1 MSVDERR
8 RHEMYLKLEEVL
20 GSQDAATLMEH
31 LPPSGWADLV
41 TNQSLGL
48 RLDALDL
55 RLEATEQRIRAD
67 MRDQMQRVVF
77 WFVPTMLTGVGL
89 AFAAARLG

>member
-8 RHEMYLKLEEVL
+8 RNEMYLELEEVL

-31 LPPSGWADLV
+31 LPPSGWPVLV

>member
-41 TNQSLGL
+41 TNHSLGL

>member
-31 LPPSGWADLV
+31 LPPTGWADLV
-41 TNQSLGL
+41 TNHS
-48 RLDALDL
+48 LDL
-55 RLEATEQRIRAD
+55 RLEALEQRIRAD
-67 MRDQMQRVVF
+67 MRDQVQRIVF

>member
-20 GSQDAATLMEH
+20 GSADAETLMEH
-31 LPPSGWADLV
+31 LPPTRWADLV
-41 TNQSLGL
+41 TNRSLDL
-48 RLDALDL
+48 RFEALDFRLDAL
-55 RLEATEQRIRAD
+55 EQRVRAD
-67 MRDQMQRVVF
+67 VRDQVQRVVF

-89 AFAAARLG
+89 AFAATRLG

>member
-1 MSVDERR
+1 
-8 RHEMYLKLEEVL
+8 
-20 GSQDAATLMEH
+20 MEH
-31 LPPSGWADLV
+31 LPPTGWADLV

>member
-31 LPPSGWADLV
+31 LPPGGWADLV
-41 TNQSLGL
+41 TNQSLDL
-48 RLDALDL
+48 RFEALDF
-55 RLEATEQRIRAD
+55 RLEALEHRLRAD
-67 MRDQMQRVVF
+67 MRDQVQRIVF